1 MTAVSI
7 TELKARLSHYLR
19 EVRRGGEVQ
28 ILDRGRPIAL
38 LVGVPTTGDE
48 NSRARLRLIRAGV
61 LRAGG
66 GATHTV
72 LSVAPLKVPEGL
84 SGALADD
91 RADRI

>member
-1 MTAVSI
+1 MTLVSI

-38 LVGVPTTGDE
+38 LVGVPATGDE
-48 NSRARLRLIRAGV
+48 SNRARLRLIRAGV

-66 GATHTV
+66 GATQTV
-72 LSVAPLKVPEGL
+72 LLAAPLKVPEGL

>member
-1 MTAVSI
+1 MTLVSI

-38 LVGVPTTGDE
+38 LVGVPATGDE
-48 NSRARLRLIRAGV
+48 NKGGRLRLIRAGV

-66 GATHTV
+66 GDTQTV
-72 LSVAPLKVPEGL
+72 LAVAPLKVPEGL
-84 SGALADD
+84 SRPLADD